1 MLLELN
7 SGELCEVCVNMCNI
21 IMGVGAEHFLRGNCG
36 NRDITK
42 KAHCLIPWRGKLFLA
57 IDQTQVSATM
67 RTND

>member
-42 KAHCLIPWRGKLFLA
+42 RLIASFPGGANCFLPL
-57 IDQTQVSATM
+57 IKPKSVQ
-67 RTND
+67 R